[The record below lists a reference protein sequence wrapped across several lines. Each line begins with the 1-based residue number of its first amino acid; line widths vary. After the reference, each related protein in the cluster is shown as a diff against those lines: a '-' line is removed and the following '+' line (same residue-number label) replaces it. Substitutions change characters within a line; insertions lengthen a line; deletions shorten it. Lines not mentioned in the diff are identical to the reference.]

1 MEAFLKGGETENR
14 FLCLQK
20 YKLSFSHSSAEA
32 QRKLK
37 HGAGLLFLISV
48 ASPIHYD
55 LLFGFATYVFY
66 DV

>member
-1 MEAFLKGGETENR
+1 MEVFLRGGETENR
-14 FLCLQK
+14 VFCLQK
-20 YKLSFSHSSAEA
+20 YKLSFSYSAEV

-37 HGAGLLFLISV
+37 HGAGLLFLISI

-55 LLFGFATYVFY
+55 LLFGFAIYVFY